1 MQYNRFV
8 KPAYDD
14 FIRPTMKYSDLIVP
28 FRTRN
33 DKAVEMIIQNMK
45 IKMKLLEQQIEDMK
59 LGNALQNRTVSELEM
74 SPEGFL
80 DSKKKTLR
88 TISGGSEESS
98 NQVTTGVILPSD
110 KTQEKAAKLL
120 RLIAS
125 LQVPDAQVESANG
138 ASEDGD
144 AYMRRIQLK
153 LALKEL
159 LRMLVRH
166 YSVVKLSLSD
176 TSARFSAPVI
186 QVAAQV
192 VAPVTLTFATAVHSE
207 ELENKCV
214 VALTSGASEGAAFEA
229 TTMQLTQKLY
239 SKIVSKGQNQ

>member
-88 TISGGSEESS
+88 TISGSEESS

>member
-1 MQYNRFV
+1 MVDVLVQYNRFV

-80 DSKKKTLR
+80 DSKKKSLR
-88 TISGGSEESS
+88 TTSGSFDAQ
-98 NQVTTGVILPSD
+98 NQASTGVILPSD

-120 RLIAS
+120 RLVES
-125 LQVPDAQVESANG
+125 LQVPDADA
-138 ASEDGD
+138 EDG
-144 AYMRRIQLK
+144 
-153 LALKEL
+153 
-159 LRMLVRH
+159 
-166 YSVVKLSLSD
+166 
-176 TSARFSAPVI
+176 
-186 QVAAQV
+186 
-192 VAPVTLTFATAVHSE
+192 
-207 ELENKCV
+207 
-214 VALTSGASEGAAFEA
+214 GA
-229 TTMQLTQKLY
+229 
-239 SKIVSKGQNQ
+239 